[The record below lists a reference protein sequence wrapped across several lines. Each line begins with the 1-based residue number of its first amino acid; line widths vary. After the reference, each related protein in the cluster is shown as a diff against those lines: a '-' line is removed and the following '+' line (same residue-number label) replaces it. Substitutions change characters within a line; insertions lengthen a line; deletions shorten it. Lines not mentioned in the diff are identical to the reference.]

1 MAFLDVR
8 NLSVS
13 YGPVKAVKGIN
24 LSVEKGKIIA
34 LLGANGAGKSSVVN
48 AVSGLVDH
56 TADRMVLDGK
66 DILSL
71 KTEQRIKQGMT
82 LIPEGRRVFPS
93 LTVKENLLLGGYL
106 FKSDKAEMKSQLEK
120 MYDLF
125 PILAERTSQ
134 LAVTLSGGQQQQLA
148 IARALMSRPE
158 IILFDE
164 PSLGLAPK
172 IVETIFDLIA
182 KLRQDGNTLLIVEQ
196 NVGLVLEI
204 ADYVYVLANGKIRTQ
219 GTVAELGETEAIKS
233 AYMGDNS

>member
-13 YGPVKAVKGIN
+13 YGPVKAVKGID

-56 TADRMVLDGK
+56 TADKMVLDEK
-66 DILSL
+66 EILSL
-71 KTEQRIKQGMT
+71 KTEQRIKQGLT

-106 FKSDKAEMKSQLEK
+106 FRSDKSEMKMQLEK
-120 MYDLF
+120 MYALF
-125 PILAERTSQ
+125 PILAERTAQ

-172 IVETIFDLIA
+172 IVETIFDLIE

-204 ADYVYVLANGKIRTQ
+204 ADYVYVLANGTIRTK
-219 GTVAELGETEAIKS
+219 GTVAELGETEAIRS
-233 AYMGDNS
+233 AYMGGNS

>member
-1 MAFLDVR
+1 
-8 NLSVS
+8 
-13 YGPVKAVKGIN
+13 
-24 LSVEKGKIIA
+24 
-34 LLGANGAGKSSVVN
+34 
-48 AVSGLVDH
+48 
-56 TADRMVLDGK
+56 MVLDEK
-66 DILSL
+66 EFVSL
-71 KTEQRIKQGMT
+71 KTEQRIKKGLT

-106 FKSDKAEMKSQLEK
+106 FRSDKSEMKLQLEK

-125 PILAERTSQ
+125 PILAERAAQ

-172 IVETIFDLIA
+172 IVETIFDLIE

-204 ADYVYVLANGKIRTQ
+204 ADYVYVLANGEIRTQ

-233 AYMGDNS
+233 AYMGGNS

>member
-13 YGPVKAVKGIN
+13 YGPVKAVKGID

-56 TADRMVLDGK
+56 TADQMVLGEN

-172 IVETIFDLIA
+172 IVETIFELTA

-204 ADYVYVLANGKIRTQ
+204 ADYVYVLANGKIRTK

-233 AYMGDNS
+233 AYMGGNS

>member
-13 YGPVKAVKGIN
+13 YGPVKAVKGID

-56 TADRMVLDGK
+56 TADKMVLDEK
-66 DILSL
+66 EFVSL
-71 KTEQRIKQGMT
+71 KTEQRIKKGLT

-106 FKSDKAEMKSQLEK
+106 FRSDKSEMKLQLEK

-125 PILAERTSQ
+125 HILAERAAQ

-172 IVETIFDLIA
+172 IVETIFDLIE

-204 ADYVYVLANGKIRTQ
+204 ADYVYVLANGEIRTQ

-233 AYMGDNS
+233 AYMGGNS

>member
-13 YGPVKAVKGIN
+13 YGPVKAVKGID

-56 TADRMVLDGK
+56 TADKMVLDEK
-66 DILSL
+66 DILFL
-71 KTEQRIKQGMT
+71 KTEQRIKQGLT

-106 FKSDKAEMKSQLEK
+106 FRSDKSEMKSQLEK
-120 MYDLF
+120 MYNLF

-233 AYMGDNS
+233 AYMGGNS